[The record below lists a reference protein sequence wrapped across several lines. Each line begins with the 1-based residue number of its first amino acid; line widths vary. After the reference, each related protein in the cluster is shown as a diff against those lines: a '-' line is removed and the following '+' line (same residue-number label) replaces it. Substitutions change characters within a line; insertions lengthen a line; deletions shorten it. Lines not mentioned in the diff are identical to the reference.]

1 MSTETKLT
9 KKSKKLEAVLWS
21 IALPGFA
28 QLLNCHYLKGILFIG
43 LEILINVMGNLN
55 TIIILSFHLRIE
67 EAIAQTNYLWLMF
80 YPCLYFYAIW
90 DAYRSAG
97 GGKKAFA
104 YLPLAFTAYMV
115 TVGLIFSPTLTLFG
129 ALIGPLWV
137 PIISTPI
144 GLAVGGIIRWILLK
158 IYADDEAEEVV

>member
-1 MSTETKLT
+1 METKLT

-28 QLLNCHYLKGILFIG
+28 QLLNHHYIKGILFIG

-55 TIIILSFHLRIE
+55 TIIILSFHFKIE

-90 DAYRSAG
+90 DAYKNAG
-97 GGKKAFA
+97 GGEKPFA
-104 YLPLAFTAYMV
+104 YLPLAFSAYFV
-115 TVGLIFSPTLTLFG
+115 TVGLIFSPNFTIFG
-129 ALIGPLWV
+129 YLIGSMWL
-137 PIISTPI
+137 PILSLPI
-144 GLAVGGIIRWILLK
+144 GLAVGGLFRLILLK
-158 IYADDEAEEVV
+158 IYADG